1 MGYFQRRLHNAGL
14 LGNIYDAAYV
24 SGGHRKPAYRQ
35 ATHRSDVASK
45 KTSSEKRM
53 NGCKIAILP

>member
-1 MGYFQRRLHNAGL
+1 MGYFQRRLHNASL

-35 ATHRSDVASK
+35 ATHRSDVAPK
-45 KTSSEKRM
+45 KPLLK
-53 NGCKIAILP
+53 NV